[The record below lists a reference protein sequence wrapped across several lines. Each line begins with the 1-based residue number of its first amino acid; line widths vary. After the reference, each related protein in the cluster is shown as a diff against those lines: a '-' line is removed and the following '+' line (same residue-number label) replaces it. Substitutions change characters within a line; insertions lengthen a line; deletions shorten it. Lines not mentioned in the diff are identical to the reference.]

1 MTIITLSLSFIFF
14 ALTVYLE
21 GIWIHVMRYLRV
33 GEAIKDYGPQGHKK
47 KRGTPG
53 MGGIVVFI
61 LAPVMAYSAYHCDLS
76 GAREMFYIWSF
87 PMLSG
92 LVGLTDDIL
101 KCVRKSSEGLVSL
114 QKLLLQIAV
123 SSLWVYLIH
132 ERGIYVISGFMLP
145 LHIGAPLLVFICAG
159 ALNAVNVTDGL
170 DGLAGS
176 AIAVSLV
183 SVFLWADNQAALI
196 SASFGLS
203 AVLAFLWHN
212 SNPAKVFMGDV
223 GSHFW
228 GGLLVSLCVANRS
241 LIFIIPTTFIFG
253 IELAT
258 SAIQIAAIRGF
269 NKKVFKMSP
278 LHHHFELSGMKE
290 PTIVSRFTLA
300 HMIGVV
306 AAIILIE
313 TILGG
318 GLRNV

>member
-1 MTIITLSLSFIFF
+1 MMIITLSLSFIFF
-14 ALTVYLE
+14 AAAMYLE
-21 GIWIHVMRYLRV
+21 GVWIHVMRYLRL
-33 GEAIKDYGPQGHKK
+33 GEAIKDYGPQEHKK

-61 LAPVMAYSAYHCDLS
+61 LAPVMAYSAYYCDLS

-87 PMLSG
+87 PLLAG

-101 KCVRKSSEGLVSL
+101 KCVRKSSEGLASL
-114 QKLLLQIAV
+114 QKLLLQIIV

-132 ERGIYVISGFMLP
+132 ERGIYAIPGFMLP
-145 LHIGAPLLVFICAG
+145 LRVGAPLLVLICAG

-176 AIAVSLV
+176 ATAVSLV
-183 SVFLWADNQAALI
+183 SMFLWADSQPAII

-203 AVLAFLWHN
+203 VILAFLWHN
-212 SNPAKVFMGDV
+212 SNPAMVFMGDV

-241 LIFIIPTTFIFG
+241 LIFVIPTTFIFG
-253 IELAT
+253 VELAT

-269 NKKVFKMSP
+269 NKKVFRMSP
-278 LHHHFELSGMKE
+278 LHHHFELAGMKE

-300 HMIGVV
+300 HLAGIV
-306 AAIILIE
+306 AAIIFIE
-313 TILGG
+313 TALRG

>member
-1 MTIITLSLSFIFF
+1 MTVITLSLSFIFF
-14 ALTVYLE
+14 AAALYLE
-21 GIWIHVMRYLRV
+21 GIWISVMRYVRV
-33 GEAIKDYGPQGHKK
+33 GEAIKDYGPQEHKK

-53 MGGIVVFI
+53 MGGIVAFV
-61 LAPVMAYSAYHCDLS
+61 LAPLMAYLTYYCDLA

-87 PMLSG
+87 PILAG

-101 KCVRKSSEGLVSL
+101 KCVRRSSEGLSSL
-114 QKLLLQIAV
+114 QKLFLQIAAG
-123 SSLWVYLIH
+123 SLWVYLIRG
-132 ERGIYVISGFMLP
+132 RGIYVIPGFMLP
-145 LHIGAPLLVFICAG
+145 PHIGAPLLVFICVG

-176 AIAVSLV
+176 AVAVSLV
-183 SVFLWADNQAALI
+183 SMFLWTGNQAVLA

-203 AVLAFLWHN
+203 VILAFLWYN
-212 SNPAKVFMGDV
+212 SNPALVFMGDV

-228 GGLLVSLCVANRS
+228 GGLLVSLCVAGRS
-241 LIFIIPTTFIFG
+241 LIFIVPTAFIFG

-269 NKKVFKMSP
+269 NRKVFKMSP

-300 HMIGVV
+300 HLAGVV

-313 TILGG
+313 TALGG
-318 GLRNV
+318 MRNV